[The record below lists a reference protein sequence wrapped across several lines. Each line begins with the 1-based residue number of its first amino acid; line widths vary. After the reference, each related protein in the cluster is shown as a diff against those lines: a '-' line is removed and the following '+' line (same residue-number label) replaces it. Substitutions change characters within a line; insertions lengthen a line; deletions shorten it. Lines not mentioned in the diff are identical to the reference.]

1 LSKLGLIPTCFLK
14 DDFNTN
20 TMAKIRQPYVEVKEV
35 VIDTPS
41 IGDVTN
47 DLTIG
52 GVIVAPVGPKLALV
66 SGPDDFLSK
75 YTVDGVSIPRNA
87 DITLVNAYFLSYS
100 GPLVLQRSV
109 NTNAIGGLLFSK
121 GEASPVKVYKKDEQ
135 MMTKSSSV
143 QITIT
148 PDAEA
153 GLQNTAWSF
162 AFGDTVFYHI
172 NCDRKATYAD
182 FVSFYECN
190 TLEDI
195 SAGMEKLGNIH
206 VNAHTHPESAENKL
220 NLVLYHTDAEDKD
233 DALKVDQSL
242 MVNAS
247 VSVGDPVSLI
257 SVPDDKWLF
266 ALYGEIALG
275 TNDHKAYIP
284 TVFGDGRF
292 VLNID
297 DNEYQCSLQPDAVDE
312 NGSGIYVDYINTQGI
327 GYSVDIY
334 ANDITAVPT
343 AGNVAVEFGNS
354 GLNLDECAANENMM
368 SAWAELADQEYY
380 RIAGL
385 STFGATAI
393 PVVMRAQKAAESM
406 KCMCPIDAPRN
417 ATTLVG
423 VRKYFN
429 DLVVEYSAVPKGI
442 ALGPFDKNISLLGW
456 TTYIAASTLY
466 WQRVFANKANS
477 AEFAGVFSFQ
487 NGRMNYTNPVKIFGK
502 AEREALLN
510 LGKPVNWAAYNYE
523 RNVYFMNDNRTLQG
537 DSTKIVAEECI
548 SRQVLKIS
556 RDVDRIMEQ
565 FTSEH
570 NTTETQYRVED
581 AVNYYFQWNIMNQRY
596 KPDDFKVICA
606 DDTLNNDAV
615 KNSNGLKVIVKV
627 RYNRSIKYIEVVN
640 QVYPIGVDFS
650 TTI

>member
-1 LSKLGLIPTCFLK
+1 
-14 DDFNTN
+14 
-20 TMAKIRQPYVEVKEV
+20 MAKIKAPFVEVKEV
-35 VIDTPS
+35 VIDTPAV
-41 IGDVTN
+41 GDVTN

-109 NTNAIGGLLFSK
+109 NTNALGGLLFSK
-121 GEASPVKVYKKDEQ
+121 GVAAPTKVYKKDGQ
-135 MMTKSSSV
+135 MLTKSTAVRVTISS
-143 QITIT
+143 
-148 PDAEA
+148 DAEA
-153 GLQNTAWSF
+153 GPKNTAWSF

-172 NCDRKATYAD
+172 SCDQKNTYSD

-190 TLEDI
+190 DLYDVV
-195 SAGMEKLGNIH
+195 AGMERLGNIH
-206 VNAHTHPESAENKL
+206 VNGKTSGSVTDGVPL
-220 NLVLYHTDAEDKD
+220 MMNLVLYHTDAETKD
-233 DALKVDQSL
+233 DAMRVDPAL
-242 MVNAS
+242 MANAN
-247 VSVGDPVSLI
+247 VTVEDATNLI
-257 SVPDDKWLF
+257 SVDETNWLF
-266 ALYGEIALG
+266 SLYGDIALG
-275 TNDHKAYIP
+275 SDAHEAKVTS
-284 TVFGDGRF
+284 VFGDGSF
-292 VLNID
+292 ALSID
-297 DNEYQCSLQPDAVDE
+297 GEDYKCSLQPDAVDE
-312 NGSGIYVDYINTQGI
+312 NGSGIYIDYINTQDI
-327 GYSVDIY
+327 GFSVDVY
-334 ANDITAVPT
+334 ANDITAIPT
-343 AGNVAVEFGNS
+343 AGSGDATKFGNS
-354 GLNLDECAANENMM
+354 GLILSECASDANMM
-368 SAWAELADQEYY
+368 SAWSELADQEIYT
-380 RIAGL
+380 IAGL
-385 STFGATAI
+385 STFGVTTI
-393 PVVMRAQKAAESM
+393 QTVTRAQKVAEDI
-406 KCMCPIDAPRN
+406 KCMCPIDAPRS
-417 ATTLVG
+417 ATTLSA
-423 VRKYFN
+423 VRRHFN

-442 ALGPFDKNISLLGW
+442 ALGPFDRNISLLGW

-477 AEFAGVFSFQ
+477 AEFAGVFSYQ

-502 AEREALLN
+502 SEREALLN
-510 LGKPVNWAAYNYE
+510 LGKPVNWAAFNYE

-537 DSTKIVAEECI
+537 DSTKIIAEECI

-565 FTSEH
+565 FIGEH
-570 NTTETQYRVED
+570 NTTATQYRVED
-581 AVNYYFQWNIMNQRY
+581 AINFYFQWNIMNQRY

-627 RYNRSIKYIEVVN
+627 RYNKSIKYIEVVN